1 MNKVLKFSLI
11 SAMIA
16 VLIFI
21 IVGAL
26 KAING
31 NYFMINPLN
40 GVFMVLGVVLAVY
53 FGVKFIKHIAVLSI
67 LGLLLVAQGCNY
79 AKSNQQVL
87 VSTDC
92 GMNWEQVSAGDAV
105 PKGGVNPCYMK
116 VVIPNHP
123 MQGKSNFIC
132 NLKDRV
138 RASIHIDYDY
148 SITKPLAFI
157 KQAKYL
163 GSANADVD
171 SDEAL
176 NTNAFESA
184 ENSVID
190 TRMRD
195 VTKAILLNEDI
206 VDMDQADI
214 EILIQNKCNQVL
226 EEFGVYLNFITLTF
240 DLDEQTR
247 QAIDVSTA
255 MKIYQSKG
263 LEEIGKEVMSQKAGA
278 TKVIVNTPSVNN
290 ETKTEE

>member
-1 MNKVLKFSLI
+1 MNKFLKFTLI
-11 SAMIA
+11 SAVVA
-16 VLIFI
+16 VMLA
-21 IVGAL
+21 IVFGVV
-26 KAING
+26 KATMG
-31 NYFMINPLN
+31 NYFSVNPLN
-40 GVFMVLGVVLAVY
+40 GVFMLLGASLAIY
-53 FGVKFIKHIAVLSI
+53 LGFKFIKKIAVFAI
-67 LGLLLVAQGCNY
+67 LGVLLVAQGCNY

-92 GMNWEQVSAGDAV
+92 GMNWEQVEAGDAV

-123 MQGKSNFIC
+123 MQGQSNFIC

-138 RASIHIDYDY
+138 RASVHIDYDY
-148 SITKPLAFI
+148 SITKPLSFI

-163 GSANADVD
+163 GSANADAD
-171 SDEAL
+171 SEDAL
-176 NTNAFESA
+176 NTNQFESA

-190 TRMRD
+190 TRLRD
-195 VTKAILLNEDI
+195 VSKGILLNEDI
-206 VDMDQADI
+206 VEMDQADM
-214 EILIQNKCNQVL
+214 EALIQKKCNEVL

-263 LEEIGKEVMSQKAGA
+263 LEELGKEVMAQKAGA
-278 TKVIVNTPSVNN
+278 TKVIVNTPSANQ
-290 ETKTEE
+290 EAKTEE